1 MPFNYWFKLGSIQE
15 ISLLDADPITKRLES
30 LRRAHKCCDRM
41 PIFNRLPNDLQPRA
55 PGGPQYNQVHAAS
68 LSRTL
73 SAKRLVEPVSMT
85 TGDTL
90 LFRFR
95 RSGSSRSRED

>member
-1 MPFNYWFKLGSIQE
+1 MPFNYWFKLGSIQK

-30 LRRAHKCCDRM
+30 LRRANKCCDRM

-85 TGDTL
+85 T
-90 LFRFR
+90 
-95 RSGSSRSRED
+95 SNVSSSFCLVRCGFSYSL

>member
-55 PGGPQYNQVHAAS
+55 PGGPQYNQVHAAP
-68 LSRTL
+68 RFPEL

-95 RSGSSRSRED
+95 RSGSS